1 MDNNLMKDLEG
12 IFNEVKDQEGVYSRL
27 PDGEYL
33 TNLIDIVV
41 GESKSQKPMVTM
53 VFEVTN
59 GEYEGQQHRKFL
71 MLTGKDEQQTRQ
83 NLNRFAT
90 EMKKLGV
97 DTSKGFSSTIEQL
110 PKFTDKE
117 CKIKIETTVSKQGN
131 EYVNTSFEVVE

>member
-1 MDNNLMKDLEG
+1 MDKNLIEDLEG
-12 IFNEVKDQEGVYSRL
+12 IFNEVKDQEGVFSRL

-33 TNLIDIVV
+33 TNLIDITV
-41 GESKSQKPMVTM
+41 GESKNGKPMVTM
-53 VFEVTN
+53 IFEVIN
-59 GEYEGQQHRKFL
+59 GDYEGQQHRKFL

-97 DTSKGFSSTIEQL
+97 DTSKGFNSTIEQL

-117 CKIKIETTVSKQGN
+117 CKITISTTVSKQGN
-131 EYVNTSFEVVE
+131 EFVNTSFEVIE